1 MGFMDGF
8 RQGRDTAIAER
19 KAEMQ
24 AQREQTPQPGCR
36 VHGRRYDGC
45 PLDIIEVE
53 VNPGKR
59 PAPPGLPGRR
69 PRR

>member
-45 PLDIIEVE
+45 PLDIIDRET
-53 VNPGKR
+53 GR
-59 PAPPGLPGRR
+59 RRAPPGLPGRS